1 MNTIAT
7 PFRNVV
13 PDVEPNMFASYGSKT
28 WNDYNPATGVLT
40 SDNSTFVTE
49 GVQPGMVLFNPEDST
64 SWATIQSVDSETE
77 LTLNGG
83 FIYESSG
90 GTRLSRFSIATAAVA
105 FKQYCTDTES
115 SKYWWA
121 NYKVG
126 DRVQSEGQQVKTGF
140 NKAVATI
147 VEMEWDEVNDLAV
160 MTLDKPLQSNRA
172 LWVYKEGN
180 VYTYPIEK
188 IQSMELYSYYEA
200 GEGSEVY
207 MTLNDARRTDNVTIT
222 PWLREPSSREEVQS
236 VAKELEDKVINA
248 IQRCSRSPWP
258 TGTVMIEDSY
268 GLTFES

>member
-13 PDVEPNMFASYGSKT
+13 PDVEPNMFGSYGSKT

-40 SDNSTFVTE
+40 SDNSTFVTDA
-49 GVQPGMVLFNPEDST
+49 VQPGMVLFNPEDST

-90 GTRLSRFSIATAAVA
+90 GTRLVRFSIATAAVA

-126 DRVQSEGQQVKTGF
+126 DRVQSEGQQLKTSF

-147 VEMEWDEVNDLAV
+147 VAMEWDEVNDLAV

-188 IQSMELYSYYEA
+188 IQKMELYSYYA
-200 GEGSEVY
+200 VGDDSEVY
-207 MTLNDARRTDNVTIT
+207 MSLYDSQGDNIDIN
-222 PWLREPSSREEVQS
+222 PWLLTPDSREEVQS
-236 VAKELEDKVINA
+236 VGKELEDKVINA
-248 IQRCSRSPWP
+248 IQRCLRSPWP
-258 TGTVMIEDSY
+258 TGAVMIEDSY

>member
-13 PDVEPNMFASYGSKT
+13 PDVEPNMFGSYGSKT

-40 SDNSTFVTE
+40 SNNSTFVTE

-90 GTRLSRFSIATAAVA
+90 GTRLVRFSIATAAVA

-126 DRVQSEGQQVKTGF
+126 DRVQSEGQQLKTSF

-147 VEMEWDEVNDLAV
+147 VAMEWDEVNDLAV

-188 IQSMELYSYYEA
+188 IQKMELYTYYA
-200 GEGSEVY
+200 VGDDNEVY
-207 MTLNDARRTDNVTIT
+207 MSLTDALSSNFIIY
-222 PWLREPSSREEVQS
+222 PWLLTPDSREEVQS
-236 VAKELEDKVINA
+236 VSKELEDKVINA
-248 IQRCSRSPWP
+248 IQRCLRSPWP

>member
-13 PDVEPNMFASYGSKT
+13 PDVQPNMFASYGSKT
-28 WNDYNPATGVLT
+28 WNEYDPATRVLT
-40 SDNSTFVTE
+40 SDNSTFVTDA
-49 GVQPGMVLFNPEDST
+49 VQPGMVLFNPEDST

-90 GTRLSRFSIATAAVA
+90 GTRLGRFSIATAAVA
-105 FKQYCTDTES
+105 FTQECSDIET

-126 DRVQSEGQQVKTGF
+126 DRVQSKGQQVKTSF

-147 VEMEWDEVNDLAV
+147 LKMELVNDLAV
-160 MTLDKPLQSNRA
+160 MTLDKPLQSTQEI
-172 LWVYKEGN
+172 WVYKDGD
-180 VYTYPIEK
+180 VYAYPIEN
-188 IQSMELYSYYEA
+188 IQAMALYSYYED
-200 GEGSEVY
+200 GSENEAY
-207 MTLNDARRTDNVTIT
+207 MILYPAQGNSVSIV
-222 PWLREPSSREEVQS
+222 PWLRDPSSVEEVKS
-236 VAKELEDKVINA
+236 VGKELEDKVINA

-268 GLTFES
+268 GLTFTD

>member
-13 PDVEPNMFASYGSKT
+13 PDVEPNMFGSYGSKT
-28 WNDYNPATGVLT
+28 WNEYDPATGVLT
-40 SDNSTFVTE
+40 SDNSTFVTDA
-49 GVQPGMVLFNPEDST
+49 VQPGMVLFNPEDST

-90 GTRLSRFSIATAAVA
+90 GTRLNRFSIATAAVA

-160 MTLDKPLQSNRA
+160 MTLDKPLQSN
-172 LWVYKEGN
+172 
-180 VYTYPIEK
+180 
-188 IQSMELYSYYEA
+188 LYSYYEA
-200 GEGSEVY
+200 GETSEVY
-207 MTLNDARRTDNVTIT
+207 MIFYDVQTNGTNIY
-222 PWLREPSSREEVQS
+222 PWLLDPSSREEVQS

-248 IQRCSRSPWP
+248 IQRCLRSPWP